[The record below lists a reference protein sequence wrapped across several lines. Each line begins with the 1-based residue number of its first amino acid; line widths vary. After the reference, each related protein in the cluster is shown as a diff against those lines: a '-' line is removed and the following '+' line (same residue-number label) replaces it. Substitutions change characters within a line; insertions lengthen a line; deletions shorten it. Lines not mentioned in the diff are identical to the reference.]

1 MYNDDLRFCRHA
13 RYLIPKRVDFVSI
26 LHAYGGNDRLSNMAN
41 GRLERVKIEEL
52 SLA

>member
-26 LHAYGGNDRLSNMAN
+26 LHGGNDRLYNMAN